1 MEKNQDKEII
11 RTLGDKE
18 QHLPYIKRVRID
30 NIDKV
35 VCESINIFLTSCIPV
50 TLPLLCLNRVTRRL
64 LNGSNLING
73 ICKASPSVTREI
85 FLHFM
90 EFSAEEI
97 QRIVRSATKT
107 HRLVF
112 SSCKLNTN
120 DHMDFNTNSV
130 LTYLSFDCCGYDDSV
145 SMKWDEYPERF
156 ENIVKAIS
164 KSNLKDSLTIIN
176 ICNCDISVSKVEEQL
191 SKYNISHINVVEQTD
206 EPLEN

>member
-50 TLPLLCLNRVTRRL
+50 TLPLLCLNETALEVI
-64 LNGSNLING
+64 NGSKLIDSL
-73 ICKASPSVTREI
+73 CQAFQSVTKEI
-85 FLHFM
+85 NM
-90 EFSAEEI
+90 CYIEFSPEEI
-97 QRIVRSATKT
+97 QRIIKSATKT
-107 HRLVF
+107 QKLVF
-112 SSCKLNTN
+112 RACKLHTN
-120 DHMDFNTNSV
+120 DHMNFNTNSA
-130 LTYLSFDCCGYDDSV
+130 LTHLSFDRCSYDDSV

-176 ICNCDISVSKVEEQL
+176 INNCGISVSKVEEQL